1 MDAQYLTDEELYD
14 KYGDRLVRFAATI
27 VGPSLAE
34 DVVVDGVMSALQSRR
49 WGTVDDRVGYLYRCV
64 LSAGRMEL
72 RSAARRRRR
81 EDRVFRRRT
90 STNDDFAGDFLV
102 TPEVRSAIGALSP
115 RQRAVVFLT
124 YWEDLD
130 ERAVARRL
138 DISVGSVR
146 QHLHRAKQRIGRQ
159 LDDAV

>member
-115 RQRAVVFLT
+115 RQRAVAGR
-124 YWEDLD
+124 
-130 ERAVARRL
+130 RAGGGGAVLSRDRGCGCGRR
-138 DISVGSVR
+138 VGC
-146 QHLHRAKQRIGRQ
+146 QAG
-159 LDDAV
+159 D